1 MNPLRICF
9 CVMLTVGWAWSL
21 PSTMNGPES
30 VGHNFVQAVEDLP
43 ESIYNDCAD
52 KGSVSCIKHK
62 LFAFV
67 DKQLSK
73 DEFNLAEGVAM
84 VRTSGVRGAPR
95 ALQLQDGSEQQPK
108 DVDAMMVERVQR
120 FLNEHSLKVN
130 IKGSDVVNA
139 VARTGKSI
147 SDAVSEFIGDD
158 EGSVEESRGKKSKFI
173 VLFSLKNSN
182 IIFVFNST
190 RYDSWYLLTFR
201 TFETFSIVRYT
212 LKIFVGG

>member
-1 MNPLRICF
+1 
-9 CVMLTVGWAWSL
+9 MLTVGWAWSL
-21 PSTMNGPES
+21 PSTINGPEP

-67 DKQLSK
+67 DKQLSR

-139 VARTGKSI
+139 VAKTGKSI
-147 SDAVSEFIGDD
+147 RDAVSEFIGDD

-173 VLFSLKNSN
+173 SIVQFKKFRHHYRFSC
-182 IIFVFNST
+182 FQFNSK
-190 RYDSWYLLTFR
+190 RYYVNLLTFR
-201 TFETFSIVRYT
+201 KFETFSNVRRT